1 GCVEISLAGRGLIR
15 KFAAVAA
22 LALAVGAGCMAQDSG
37 RLDPEAS
44 ASPLPTPRALWN
56 DETDQVLDSTDA
68 SRAEE
73 DPHVLAERRAS
84 MQAWVQYARALFSAA
99 EFRFID

>member
-1 GCVEISLAGRGLIR
+1 MTKPG
-15 KFAAVAA
+15 AVAA
-22 LALAVGAGCMAQDSG
+22 LALGAGCTPQDAG
-37 RLDPEAS
+37 RLDTEAS
-44 ASPLPTPRALWN
+44 ASTLPTPRALWN